1 MAEGGYNIQ
10 SRNNY
15 PDRMQQSQQGF
26 FPLKQLFFCF
36 IEKQKSFFF
45 RRVSR

>member
-15 PDRMQQSQQGF
+15 SDQMQQSQQGF
-26 FPLKQLFFCF
+26 FQKQEYFFLFY
-36 IEKQKSFFF
+36 
-45 RRVSR
+45 

>member
-1 MAEGGYNIQ
+1 MAEGGSNIQ

-26 FPLKQLFFCF
+26 FLKEKKNIFYF
-36 IEKQKSFFF
+36 IAQKNIFL
-45 RRVSR
+45 

>member
-1 MAEGGYNIQ
+1 MAEGGYNIH

-26 FPLKQLFFCF
+26 IFLKTNIFRFT
-36 IEKQKSFFF
+36 KKKTFFF